1 MQLVYVILPFAL
13 LLAGIA
19 LAAFVWSA
27 RSGQFDDLETPG
39 HRVLF
44 DDEDARGDE
53 EAEPPKRS

>member
-1 MQLVYVILPFAL
+1 MQLVYIILPFAL

-27 RSGQFDDLETPG
+27 RTGQFDDLETPG

-44 DDEDARGDE
+44 DDTESGPRDKDA
-53 EAEPPKRS
+53 